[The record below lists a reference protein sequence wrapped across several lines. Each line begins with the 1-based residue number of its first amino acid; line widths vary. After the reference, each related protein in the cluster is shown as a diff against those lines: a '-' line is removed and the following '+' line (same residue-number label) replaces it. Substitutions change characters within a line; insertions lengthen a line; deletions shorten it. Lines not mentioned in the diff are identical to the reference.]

1 VHAGSA
7 ATALPG
13 VAVGRLK
20 YGTGV
25 ERPIHADFVVP
36 DTTLPRSGIDAARL
50 LALAVLVIAGL
61 WAWDAPWL
69 APLRLLVVL
78 VHETGHALATLLFGG
93 RVERVIVGA
102 DESGQCLSALPAGW
116 LPQIAV
122 YSAGYVGS
130 AVSGALQLVLAFRFR
145 LHRPVL
151 YAMGA
156 WVTAMGLVYAG
167 NGFTLGYCL
176 AMGAVLLVL
185 ARVLPPAAARALV
198 TLIAVFTGLYALFD
212 LRDDLWRRGGGGPS
226 DAVLLAARTHVPALI
241 WSFLWSVGSVAVLAL
256 AAWVSLRRARPS
268 PEDALE
274 AVRSAAASGMRR
286 TTPHP

>member
-1 VHAGSA
+1 
-7 ATALPG
+7 
-13 VAVGRLK
+13 
-20 YGTGV
+20 
-25 ERPIHADFVVP
+25 VP
-36 DTTLPRSGIDAARL
+36 DPFRSRPGIDAGRL
-50 LALAVLVIAGL
+50 LVLAALVVAGL
-61 WAWDAPWL
+61 WFWSAPWL

-93 RVERVIVGA
+93 RVEKVLVGA
-102 DESGQCLSALPAGW
+102 DESGQCLSSLPVGW

-151 YAMGA
+151 YAMGG

-185 ARVLPPAAARALV
+185 ARVLPASAVRALV
-198 TLIAVFTGLYALFD
+198 MVIAVFTGLYALFD
-212 LRDDLWRRGGGGPS
+212 LRDDLWRPGWGGPS
-226 DAVLLAARTHVPALI
+226 DAVLLAAQTHVPAL
-241 WSFLWSVGSVAVLAL
+241 LWSLLWSAVSLAVLAL
-256 AAWVSLRRARPS
+256 AASVSLRRAAPA
-268 PEDALE
+268 PMDALE